1 VPGVNPE
8 WVQRGYLVGGPD
20 RVAEEAQ
27 KLLDAGLDG
36 LIFNMPHV
44 EDEHAIELAG
54 KTLRQLS
61 PATAVY

>member
-1 VPGVNPE
+1 
-8 WVQRGYLVGGPD
+8 
-20 RVAEEAQ
+20 
-27 KLLDAGLDG
+27 
-36 LIFNMPHV
+36 V

>member
-1 VPGVNPE
+1 MFIA
-8 WVQRGYLVGGPD
+8 GGPD

-44 EDEHAIELAG
+44 EDPEAIELAG
-54 KTLRQLS
+54 QSLAGLRQ
-61 PATAVY
+61 PAAAR